1 MAQYDKNLI
10 DIYKKFPDQNPNP
23 ILRLSIEGILEY
35 HNQPS
40 KHIINFFG
48 LKKFIRKLTKVSLN
62 ISTLLF
68 LKEHT
73 FEMQVESSFF
83 TFKCIYVE
91 EINGINIY
99 GTNITARKVIDK
111 FPDNNPNP
119 VLRVSYKGILNYFN
133 HGSTKLVED
142 LKLKVSRL
150 VPKIVLQYVGEVS
163 ITGKPSNY
171 EIKVGNHTYLCSLFQ
186 FLNFNL

>member
-1 MAQYDKNLI
+1 MAEYDKNLI

-48 LKKFIRKLTKVSLN
+48 LKIHKKVNQSFLKH
-62 ISTLLF
+62 IHPTLSK
-68 LKEHT
+68 KEHT

-99 GTNITARKVIDK
+99 GTDITARKVIDK

-119 VLRVSYKGILNYFN
+119 VLRVSYKGILSYFN
-133 HGSTKLVED
+133 HGSTKLVDD
-142 LKLKVSRL
+142 LKLEVSR
-150 VPKIVLQYVGEVS
+150 
-163 ITGKPSNY
+163 N
-171 EIKVGNHTYLCSLFQ
+171 CSQRLFY
-186 FLNFNL
+186 NT